1 MADRT
6 KRTREMISLAK
17 ARYDFGGKTGVAMCC
32 ANGDTNLMPLL
43 IGSHSAGE
51 DIMSFDVPE
60 CDFCV
65 WLHGFTDEIRNDRG
79 AAEAKLAE
87 VSFRCKTMFF
97 SSGLARPVE
106 ETVLRHTRYEHAIEI
121 GRAGGRPVYMCW

>member
-1 MADRT
+1 MVDRT
-6 KRTREMISLAK
+6 KRTREMISLAE
-17 ARYDFGGKTGVAMCC
+17 ARYDFKGKTGVAMCC
-32 ANGDTNLMPLL
+32 ANGDANLIPQL
-43 IGSHSAGE
+43 IASHSAG
-51 DIMSFDVPE
+51 DGIMTFDVPE

-65 WLHGFTDEIRNDRG
+65 WLHGFAGEMRTNRG
-79 AAEAKLAE
+79 EAETKLAE

-97 SSGLARPVE
+97 SSGLSRPVE